1 MRRGERPPWIV
12 SDELWARIEPLLPVV
27 PRRADHPGRRRL
39 GDRKVLSGI
48 LFVLYTG
55 IPWEFLPQELGFG
68 SGMTCWRRL
77 RDWNDTGVW
86 QRLHEQLLAELHATG
101 ALDWSRAVIDGS
113 HVRAMKGGP
122 KTGPSP
128 VDRARPGSKHHLI
141 TEAHG
146 IPLAVSLTGGNRN
159 DVTQLM
165 PLIQAVPP
173 VRDRRGRPRRR
184 PDKLYADRGYDH
196 DKYRKQVRAAGITP
210 IIARRG
216 TEHGSG
222 LGVHRWVV
230 EQSFALL
237 HWFRRLRI
245 RWEIRDD
252 IHEAFLS
259 LACSIICWRR
269 LRNLTLC

>member
-1 MRRGERPPWIV
+1 MV

-27 PRRADHPGRRRL
+27 PRRPDHPGRKRL
-39 GDRKVLSGI
+39 DDRKVLSGI
-48 LFVLYTG
+48 LFVLYSG

-77 RDWNDTGVW
+77 RDWNDAGVW
-86 QRLHEQLLAELHATG
+86 LRLHESLLADLHAAG

-128 VDRARPGSKHHLI
+128 VDRARAGSKHHLV
-141 TEAHG
+141 TEAHL
-146 IPLAVSLTGGNRN
+146 IPLAVLLTGGNRN

-165 PLIQAVPP
+165 PLIEAVPP
-173 VRDRRGRPRRR
+173 VRGRRGRPGRR
-184 PDKLYADRGYDH
+184 PDTLYADRGYDH
-196 DKYRKQVRAAGITP
+196 DKYRKQVRAVGIIP
-210 IIARRG
+210 AIARRG

-269 LRNLTLC
+269 LRNLPLR

>member
-1 MRRGERPPWIV
+1 MRRGEQLPWIV

-27 PRRADHPGRRRL
+27 PRRADRPGRRRL
-39 GDRKVLSGI
+39 EDRKVLCGI

-77 RDWNDTGVW
+77 RDWNEAGVW
-86 QRLHEQLLAELHATG
+86 QRLHESLLAELHAAG

-165 PLIQAVPP
+165 PLLQAVPA
-173 VRDRRGRPRRR
+173 VRGRRGRPRRR
-184 PDKLYADRGYDH
+184 PETLYADRGYDH
-196 DKYRKQVRAAGITP
+196 DKYRKQVRAVGVTP
-210 IIARRG
+210 VIARRG

-269 LRNLTLC
+269 LKNLALC